1 MKRFAIPVF
10 SLIVALGVPA
20 HAQQKPQ
27 TAAEKAAQEKAGRE
41 AMQKMAADQAEAIA
55 RAQLKV
61 AQEADAAERA
71 KIAKLEQEKQAVQTK
86 RSTVV
91 PLDIEIVISRYQGD
105 KKVSSLPYAL
115 TVNAPNSVWTS
126 SVEAAPLTQL
136 RMGGQVPLP
145 TMAPVLGPDGKPMPG
160 LPTGGGPVQYKDIG
174 TYIDARGRWLEAQ
187 PGSFE
192 VWISV
197 QEDAVA
203 TPQGASAAALPVI
216 RTFRA
221 SNNLV
226 LRDGQTRQFT
236 AAADRITGEV
246 VKVDVTL
253 KVAK

>member
-1 MKRFAIPVF
+1 MKRYGIAV
-10 SLIVALGVPA
+10 LAVAVALSSSV
-20 HAQQKPQ
+20 HAQQPK
-27 TAAEKAAQEKAGRE
+27 TAVEMAAE
-41 AMQKMAADQAEAIA
+41 QAEAVA
-55 RAQLKV
+55 RAQQKV
-61 AQEADAAERA
+61 AAEAEQARRDEQIRREREAQERRGRV
-71 KIAKLEQEKQAVQTK
+71 I
-86 RSTVV
+86 

-105 KKVSSLPYAL
+105 KKVSSLPYEL
-115 TVNAPNSVWTS
+115 TVNAIYQYVDRLDN
-126 SVEAAPLTQL
+126 APLTSL

-145 TMAPVLGPDGKPMPG
+145 TMAPVLGPDGRPLSG
-160 LPTGGGPVQYKDIG
+160 LPQGGGPVQYKDVG
-174 TYIDARGRWLEAQ
+174 TYIDARGRWLDST

-192 VWISV
+192 VSISV

-203 TPQGASAAALPVI
+203 TPQGAPATALPVI

-236 AAADRITGEV
+236 AGADRITGEV